1 MCSSARI
8 SPFFFNWDS
17 LHARLNHHYEAQSY
31 KKKKHNKIKAYR
43 KSVYKEPT
51 VKRFLLILDLKSFR
65 SQAKRK
71 HSTGR
76 EFQSLAVRGKK
87 LLT

>member
-1 MCSSARI
+1 MVY
-8 SPFFFNWDS
+8 NMYDS
-17 LHARLNHHYEAQSY
+17 LHARPNSHYEAWYY
-31 KKKKHNKIKAYR
+31 KKKKYKKIPAYR

-51 VKRFLLILDLKSFR
+51 VKRCLSILELKPLR
-65 SQAKRK
+65 SYVKGK
-71 HSTGR
+71 HSLGR